1 MRGVC
6 DRGRRCEDAAAKVA
20 ASLGWAASE
29 RGDGGVGF
37 AMLEELC
44 RRGIVAPVDI
54 AGNWRRLRRW
64 SSKAGRSRSL
74 RWGAL
79 PTAMLCCASAP
90 TDEDP
95 AESRSPTAA
104 RS

>member
-6 DRGRRCEDAAAKVA
+6 DRGRGCEDAAAKVA
-20 ASLGWAASE
+20 AFLGWAAIE

-44 RRGIVAPVDI
+44 RRGIEAPVDI

-74 RWGAL
+74 RWGA
-79 PTAMLCCASAP
+79 
-90 TDEDP
+90 
-95 AESRSPTAA
+95 
-104 RS
+104 